1 MQTSLAR
8 HERRRRNGTGTH
20 RRGGGS
26 GGRVAVVLPLF
37 LLATFF
43 VLSLVTFVGAVEVY
57 SAYGKDLQD
66 PKALLDNLDFSQ
78 QTKLY
83 DRTGTVQ
90 LAAFGSQHRRVLKF
104 EEIPNIVLDT
114 TTSTEDKTFW
124 SNTGFDPA
132 AVLSAVRDAVSGR
145 ARGASTITQ
154 QLVRQRLLPPTTT
167 TVDRKIKEIIQ
178 SVRLTQE
185 FPGIEGKQ
193 SIITAYLNLN
203 FYGNQSYGIA
213 AAAEGYF
220 GVTDLSKLTPAQAAI
235 LAALL
240 QAPSYYDLVANAD
253 EMPDGTEVVASDK
266 PIVVR
271 RNSVLEDMRRNNRDG
286 LLKGKYDDAALLAAE
301 SDPVILH
308 PAPQSENIA
317 PQFDLLVR
325 QQLADL
331 ICGQGTDPADCE
343 QVDTGGYKVITTLDA
358 TMQASAE
365 KWLKAYV
372 LGPNQ
377 PDLDA
382 DIAYL
387 ADLGITAKSDP
398 YNYSRIIGPSS
409 TSKTG
414 LRTGNIH
421 NGALIAV
428 DYRTGQVLSY
438 AGSAGFY
445 EKTVKDPAKPGY
457 DYFDPEYDVLSSGVG
472 RQPGS
477 AFKPI
482 NYLIGI
488 QDGSMTASS
497 LFMDV
502 ATDFGGGYIP
512 HDADGF
518 ERGPVRLREALQY
531 SLNIPAVKAASISGV
546 QREIQRAQDFGLT
559 FPDNINPGVSIGV
572 GTVEVHPAD
581 LVSAY
586 GAIADGG
593 TLAQRSV
600 ILQVTDAK
608 GDVLPTASQAPKVSH
623 PSTPQASYVMTNI
636 LAGNTDPAQNNWWSQ
651 YKIMSGNTR
660 RPATLKT
667 GTSDQTEDLFAAGY
681 VAPPSDPSAPA
692 IVAGV
697 WAGNS
702 DRAPGKSVMSLE
714 LAAPIWH
721 AFMQDATAGTPV
733 TDFAQPAGV
742 TWATVD
748 ANSGMLPGP
757 YTTQTVKEVFV
768 DGTVPTQVDT
778 TKISVDIDTVSNTRW
793 TYDCPGTKDTKGFLD
808 FSQVDANNP
817 NFQKYD
823 QIWASRAQQGVGVR
837 GGPGNGTTMYFY
849 QVGFWTPFGQ
859 TWGAPFPPTTSC
871 TQNTG
876 SPPPSPSPSPT
887 PDITPSPTPTPTP
900 TPTPVPTPTPTPTPT
915 PKPTPTPTPTPTPKP
930 TPTAAPTPAPTA
942 APAAT
947 PASAPTAVPASAP
960 TTALTPVAP
969 TVAPPTL
976 APALTAAPT
985 ALAQQSLLP

>member
-8 HERRRRNGTGTH
+8 RERRRRNGTGTH

-26 GGRVAVVLPLF
+26 GSRVAVVLPLF
-37 LLATFF
+37 LLGTFF
-43 VLSLVTFVGAVEVY
+43 VLSLVTFVGAVQMY

-66 PKALLDNLDFSQ
+66 PKALLQNIDFSQ
-78 QTKLY
+78 QTVLY
-83 DRTGTVQ
+83 DRTGRVQ
-90 LAAFGSQHRRVLKF
+90 LAAFGSEHRRVLKF
-104 EEIPNIVLDT
+104 AEIPNIVLDS

-124 SNTGFDPA
+124 YNTGFDPA
-132 AVLSAVRDAVSGR
+132 AVLSAFRDAAFGR
-145 ARGASTITQ
+145 SRGASTITQ
-154 QLVRQRLLPPTTT
+154 QLVRQRLLPPTTS

-178 SVRLTQE
+178 AVRLTQE
-185 FPGIEGKQ
+185 YPGEPGKQ

-235 LAALL
+235 LAAIL

-253 EMPDGTEVVASDK
+253 EMADGTLVVAPDA
-266 PIVVR
+266 PIVLR

-301 SDPVILH
+301 SDPVVLH
-308 PAPQSENIA
+308 PAAHSANIA
-317 PQFDLLVR
+317 PHFDLVVR

-331 ICGQGTDPADCE
+331 ICGQGTDLADCE
-343 QVDTGGYKVITTLDA
+343 AVDTGGYKVVTTLDA
-358 TMQASAE
+358 KMQASAE
-365 KWLKAYV
+365 RWLKAYV

-377 PDLDA
+377 PTLDA

-414 LRTGNIH
+414 LRSGNIH

-428 DYRTGQVLSY
+428 DYRTGQVLTY

-445 EKTVKDPAKPGY
+445 EKTVKDPAKVGFS
-457 DYFDPEYDVLSSGVG
+457 YFDPQYDVLSSGIG

-488 QDGSMTASS
+488 QDGSLTASS
-497 LFMDV
+497 MLMDV

-512 HDADGF
+512 HDADGY
-518 ERGPVRLREALQY
+518 ERGPVRVREALQY

-546 QREIQRAQDFGLT
+546 QREIQRARDFGLT
-559 FPDNINPGVSIGV
+559 FPANTNPGVSIGV

-600 ILQVTDAK
+600 ILQVTNAK
-608 GDVLPTASQAPKVSH
+608 GLIVWPTSSEAPKVSH

-651 YKIMSGNTR
+651 YKIMAGNTR

-667 GTSDQTEDLFAAGY
+667 GTSDQTEDLMAVGY
-681 VAPPSDPSAPA
+681 VAPPSDSGSPA

-733 TDFAQPAGV
+733 TDFKQPDGV
-742 TWATVD
+742 TWAAVD
-748 ANSGMLPGP
+748 AYSGMLPGP
-757 YTTQTVKEVFV
+757 YTTKTVKEVFV
-768 DGTVPTQVDT
+768 NGTVPNQVDT
-778 TKISVDIDTVSNTRW
+778 TKISFDIDTVSNTLW

-808 FSQVDANNP
+808 FSKVDSNNP

-823 QIWASRAQQGVGVR
+823 QIWASRAQTGVGKR

-849 QVGFWTPFGQ
+849 QVGFWLPFGA
-859 TWGAPFPPTTSC
+859 TWGADFPPTTSC

-876 SPPPSPSPSPT
+876 TPPPSPSPSPT
-887 PDITPSPTPTPTP
+887 PDV
-900 TPTPVPTPTPTPTPT
+900 TPTPVPTATPTPTPT
-915 PKPTPTPTPTPTPKP
+915 PKPTATPSSSSPSSSP
-930 TPTAAPTPAPTA
+930 PAP
-942 APAAT
+942 
-947 PASAPTAVPASAP
+947 SSSSL
-960 TTALTPVAP
+960 TTH
-969 TVAPPTL
+969 
-976 APALTAAPT
+976 
-985 ALAQQSLLP
+985 

>member
-8 HERRRRNGTGTH
+8 RERRRRNGTGTH
-20 RRGGGS
+20 RRSGGS
-26 GGRVAVVLPLF
+26 GGRIAVVLPVF
-37 LLATFF
+37 LLVTFF

-57 SAYGKDLQD
+57 SAYGKDLED
-66 PKALLDNLDFSQ
+66 PKALLRGLNFSQ
-78 QTKLY
+78 QTVLY

-90 LAAFGSQHRRVLKF
+90 LAAFGSEHRRVLKF
-104 EEIPNIVLDT
+104 EEIPNVVLDS

-132 AVLSAVRDAVSGR
+132 AVLSAFRDAISGR

-154 QLVRQRLLPPTTT
+154 QLVRKVLLPPTTT

-185 FPGIEGKQ
+185 YPGDEGKQ

-220 GVTDLSKLTPAQAAI
+220 SVSDLSQLTLAQAAI
-235 LAALL
+235 LAAIL

-253 EMPDGTEVVASDK
+253 PLDNGTLVVPNDS
-266 PIVVR
+266 PIVIR

-286 LLKGKYDDAALLAAE
+286 LLKGKYDDAALLLAE

-308 PAPQSENIA
+308 PAAQRQNVA

-331 ICGQGTDPADCE
+331 VCGAGTDPADCE
-343 QVDTGGYKVITTLDA
+343 AVDTGGYKVITTLDA
-358 TMQASAE
+358 KMQASAE

-377 PDLDA
+377 PTLDA

-387 ADLGITAKSDP
+387 AALGITAKSDP

-428 DYRTGQVLSY
+428 DYRTGQVLTY

-445 EKTVKDPAKPGY
+445 EKAVKDPAKPGFN
-457 DYFDPEYDVLSSGVG
+457 YFDPEYDVLSSGVG

-488 QDGSMTASS
+488 QDGTMTASS

-512 HDADGF
+512 HDADGY
-518 ERGPVRLREALQY
+518 ERGPVRLRSALQY
-531 SLNIPAVKAASISGV
+531 SLNIPAVKAASINGV

-559 FPDNINPGVSIGV
+559 FPDNTNPGVSIGV

-581 LVSAY
+581 LASAY

-600 ILQVTDAK
+600 ILRVTDSK
-608 GDVLPTASQAPKVSH
+608 GIVVWPTSSQAPKVSH
-623 PSTPQASYVMTNI
+623 PSTPQATYVMTNI

-681 VAPPSDPSAPA
+681 VAPPSDPNAPA

-733 TDFAQPAGV
+733 TDFAQPGGV

-778 TKISVDIDTVSNTRW
+778 TKTSFDIDTVSNTLW
-793 TYDCPGTKDTKGFLD
+793 TYDCTGTKDTKGFLD
-808 FSQVDANNP
+808 FRQVDANNP
-817 NFQKYD
+817 NFQKFD
-823 QIWASRAQQGVGVR
+823 LIWAARAQQGVGVR

-859 TWGAPFPPTTSC
+859 TWGAPFPPATSC
-871 TQNTG
+871 TLNTG
-876 SPPPSPSPSPT
+876 TAPPSPSPSPT
-887 PDITPSPTPTPTP
+887 PNV
-900 TPTPVPTPTPTPTPT
+900 TPTPVPTPTP
-915 PKPTPTPTPTPTPKP
+915 
-930 TPTAAPTPAPTA
+930 
-942 APAAT
+942 
-947 PASAPTAVPASAP
+947 APTAVPTP
-960 TTALTPVAP
+960 TRTP
-969 TVAPPTL
+969 TAPPATPSPSPAPAVVTT
-976 APALTAAPT
+976 APALVAAP
-985 ALAQQSLLP
+985 

>member
-8 HERRRRNGTGTH
+8 RERRRRNGTGTH

-26 GGRVAVVLPLF
+26 GSRVAVALPLF
-37 LLATFF
+37 LLGTFF

-66 PKALLDNLDFSQ
+66 PKALLDSIDFSQ
-78 QTKLY
+78 QTVLY

-90 LAAFGSQHRRVLKF
+90 LAAFGSEHRRVLKF
-104 EEIPNIVLDT
+104 ADIPNLVLDS

-132 AVLSAVRDAVSGR
+132 AVLSALRDAVSGR

-178 SVRLTQE
+178 SVKLTQE
-185 FPGIEGKQ
+185 FPGEEGKQ

-240 QAPSYYDLVANAD
+240 QAPSYYDLVQNAD
-253 EMPDGTEVVASDK
+253 TKDDGTQVVAADS
-266 PIVVR
+266 PIVIR

-301 SDPVILH
+301 SDPVVLH
-308 PAPQSENIA
+308 PAAHPQDIA

-331 ICGQGTDPADCE
+331 FCGVGTDPADCE
-343 QVDTGGYKVITTLDA
+343 QVDTGGYKVVTTLDA
-358 TMQASAE
+358 NMQKSAE

-372 LGPNQ
+372 MCPNQ
-377 PDLDA
+377 ATPAA
-382 DIAYL
+382 DIACL

-409 TSKTG
+409 TSTVG
-414 LRTGNIH
+414 LRNGNIH

-428 DYRTGQVLSY
+428 DYRTGQVQAY

-445 EKTVKDPAKPGY
+445 EKPVKDPAKPGFN
-457 DYFDPEYDVLSSGVG
+457 YFDPEYDVLSSGIG

-502 ATDFGGGYIP
+502 ATDFGGGYMP

-531 SLNIPAVKAASISGV
+531 SLNIPAVKAASINTVGHV
-546 QREIQRAQDFGLT
+546 VQRAQDFGLT
-559 FPDNINPGVSIGV
+559 FPANVNPGVSIGV

-593 TLAQRSV
+593 TLAQRSA
-600 ILQVTDAK
+600 ILQVTDSK
-608 GDVLPTASQAPKVSH
+608 GVVKWPTASQAPTVTH
-623 PSTPQASYVMTNI
+623 PSTPAASYVMTNI

-651 YKIMSGNTR
+651 YKLVEGKTR

-667 GTSDQTEDLFAAGY
+667 GTSDQTEDLMAVGY
-681 VAPPSDPSAPA
+681 VAPPTDPAAPA

-702 DRAPGKSVMSLE
+702 DRAAGHSVMSLE
-714 LAAPIWH
+714 MAAPIWH

-733 TDFAQPAGV
+733 TDFKQPDGV

-768 DGTVPTQVDT
+768 NGTVPTQVDN
-778 TKISVDIDTVSNTRW
+778 TKISFDIDTVSNTLW

-808 FSQVDANNP
+808 FTQVDANNP

-823 QIWASRAQQGVGVR
+823 LIWAARAQTGVGKR

-859 TWGAPFPPTTSC
+859 TWGAPFPPATSC
-871 TQNTG
+871 TMNTG

-887 PDITPSPTPTPTP
+887 PDITP
-900 TPTPVPTPTPTPTPT
+900 TPVPTPTPTPTAP
-915 PKPTPTPTPTPTPKP
+915 
-930 TPTAAPTPAPTA
+930 PTAAPTPTHIPPTPTPAPTA
-942 APAAT
+942 T
-947 PASAPTAVPASAP
+947 PTPAPTAVPTAVPTPTPAP
-960 TTALTPVAP
+960 AIQTPAP
-969 TVAPPTL
+969 TVTAFVAPLPL
-976 APALTAAPT
+976 ALFGR
-985 ALAQQSLLP
+985 LLGKRRN

>member
-1 MQTSLAR
+1 MVSPVARRASRPTLAWCNIPRHFSSSSKPASPPVATLPDPSVLPSSVIAPLAPSSSRPKGPARPRPGEMAWSARSSTYAILRAAMQTSLAR
-8 HERRRRNGTGTH
+8 RERRRRNGTGTH
-20 RRGGGS
+20 RRSGGS
-26 GGRVAVVLPLF
+26 GGRIAVVLPL
-37 LLATFF
+37 LLLGTFF

-66 PKALLDNLDFSQ
+66 PKALLQSLDFTQ
-78 QTKLY
+78 QTVLY

-90 LAAFGSQHRRVLKF
+90 LAAFGSEHRRVLKF
-104 EEIPNIVLDT
+104 EEIPNVVLDT

-132 AVLSAVRDAVSGR
+132 AVLAAVRDAVSGR
-145 ARGASTITQ
+145 PTGASTITQ

-253 EMPDGTEVVASDK
+253 EMPDGTEVVASDM

-343 QVDTGGYKVITTLDA
+343 QVDAGGYKVITTLDA

-377 PDLDA
+377 PTLDA

-387 ADLGITAKSDP
+387 AALGITAKSDP

-409 TSKTG
+409 TRKTG
-414 LRTGNIH
+414 LRNGNIH
-421 NGALIAV
+421 NGAVIAV
-428 DYRTGQVLSY
+428 DYRTGQVLTY
-438 AGSAGFY
+438 AASAGFY
-445 EKTVKDPAKPGY
+445 EKTVKDPAKPGF

-488 QDGSMTASS
+488 QDGSMTA
-497 LFMDV
+497 
-502 ATDFGGGYIP
+502 
-512 HDADGF
+512 
-518 ERGPVRLREALQY
+518 
-531 SLNIPAVKAASISGV
+531 
-546 QREIQRAQDFGLT
+546 
-559 FPDNINPGVSIGV
+559 
-572 GTVEVHPAD
+572 
-581 LVSAY
+581 
-586 GAIADGG
+586 
-593 TLAQRSV
+593 
-600 ILQVTDAK
+600 
-608 GDVLPTASQAPKVSH
+608 
-623 PSTPQASYVMTNI
+623 
-636 LAGNTDPAQNNWWSQ
+636 
-651 YKIMSGNTR
+651 
-660 RPATLKT
+660 
-667 GTSDQTEDLFAAGY
+667 
-681 VAPPSDPSAPA
+681 
-692 IVAGV
+692 
-697 WAGNS
+697 
-702 DRAPGKSVMSLE
+702 
-714 LAAPIWH
+714 
-721 AFMQDATAGTPV
+721 
-733 TDFAQPAGV
+733 
-742 TWATVD
+742 
-748 ANSGMLPGP
+748 
-757 YTTQTVKEVFV
+757 
-768 DGTVPTQVDT
+768 
-778 TKISVDIDTVSNTRW
+778 
-793 TYDCPGTKDTKGFLD
+793 
-808 FSQVDANNP
+808 
-817 NFQKYD
+817 
-823 QIWASRAQQGVGVR
+823 
-837 GGPGNGTTMYFY
+837 
-849 QVGFWTPFGQ
+849 
-859 TWGAPFPPTTSC
+859 
-871 TQNTG
+871 
-876 SPPPSPSPSPT
+876 
-887 PDITPSPTPTPTP
+887 
-900 TPTPVPTPTPTPTPT
+900 
-915 PKPTPTPTPTPTPKP
+915 
-930 TPTAAPTPAPTA
+930 
-942 APAAT
+942 
-947 PASAPTAVPASAP
+947 
-960 TTALTPVAP
+960 
-969 TVAPPTL
+969 
-976 APALTAAPT
+976 
-985 ALAQQSLLP
+985 